1 MIRAQAIVLI
11 YLACSVYGQTQ
22 TQRARGTLPLATL
35 NSFCPCSV
43 RQFCSNIF
51 EGEDA
56 IFTEIL
62 QSIPACPLDQVRCCT
77 KNSMFTAITTIV
89 NDEATSSQGRSG
101 FSTGAP
107 GQSARSDFTTRQQSQ
122 SAFFTGVPGQSAPG
136 DFTTRQQSPSAF
148 STGVPGQS
156 VRGDF
161 TTRQQSQSAFSSGV
175 PVQSARGDFGT
186 RQQSQSAFSSG
197 VPGQS
202 ARADFAARQSQA
214 SLSSA
219 TSLPSATSNA
229 PSFLPRVEPSLQSD
243 LSTLGADSRSIN
255 GLVQFLDPSNTPA
268 VHTGARL
275 STSPSVASAGL
286 NRGQGVSAAGTQQS
300 VLGGFVSGQGRTSNG
315 QDVFRTGQQFSQS
328 NLLSRQTGR
337 VASDD
342 QLRCVPTSS
351 CAESDI
357 YGRRPEHFEQFGFI
371 TEQRCASTA
380 GTVLCVVDQE
390 DGHPVFDQ
398 QPPVFN
404 SPTNPSNPTS
414 GTTHIPT
421 QTPVFSTLSSD
432 GSVPVQAAGP
442 VAPSVQIIGP
452 APVYIT
458 HSNVQGPSVGDNG
471 NLLDDGVVSS
481 SNQPGNIQDARIN
494 ALLKS
499 LRSKLSNI
507 LHT

>member
-1 MIRAQAIVLI
+1 MGTSAKWPLGSIMIRAQAIVLL

-22 TQRARGTLPLATL
+22 TQRARGSLPLATL

-101 FSTGAP
+101 ISTGAP

-122 SAFFTGVPGQSAPG
+122 SAFFTGVPGQSARG

-161 TTRQQSQSAFSSGV
+161 TTRHQSQSAFSSGV
-175 PVQSARGDFGT
+175 PVQSAR
-186 RQQSQSAFSSG
+186 
-197 VPGQS
+197 
-202 ARADFAARQSQA
+202 ADSAARQSQA

-300 VLGGFVSGQGRTSNG
+300 
-315 QDVFRTGQQFSQS
+315 
-328 NLLSRQTGR
+328 
-337 VASDD
+337 
-342 QLRCVPTSS
+342 
-351 CAESDI
+351 
-357 YGRRPEHFEQFGFI
+357 
-371 TEQRCASTA
+371 
-380 GTVLCVVDQE
+380 
-390 DGHPVFDQ
+390 
-398 QPPVFN
+398 
-404 SPTNPSNPTS
+404 
-414 GTTHIPT
+414 
-421 QTPVFSTLSSD
+421 
-432 GSVPVQAAGP
+432 
-442 VAPSVQIIGP
+442 
-452 APVYIT
+452 
-458 HSNVQGPSVGDNG
+458 
-471 NLLDDGVVSS
+471 
-481 SNQPGNIQDARIN
+481 
-494 ALLKS
+494 
-499 LRSKLSNI
+499 
-507 LHT
+507 

>member
-1 MIRAQAIVLI
+1 MGTSAKWPLGSIMIRAQAIVLV

-22 TQRARGTLPLATL
+22 TQRARGSLPLATL

-107 GQSARSDFTTRQQSQ
+107 GQS
-122 SAFFTGVPGQSAPG
+122 
-136 DFTTRQQSPSAF
+136 
-148 STGVPGQS
+148 

-175 PVQSARGDFGT
+175 PVQSARGDFAT

-197 VPGQS
+197 VPGQT
-202 ARADFAARQSQA
+202 ARADSAARQQQA

-315 QDVFRTGQQFSQS
+315 EDVFRTGQQFSQS

-337 VASDD
+337 V
-342 QLRCVPTSS
+342 
-351 CAESDI
+351 
-357 YGRRPEHFEQFGFI
+357 
-371 TEQRCASTA
+371 
-380 GTVLCVVDQE
+380 
-390 DGHPVFDQ
+390 
-398 QPPVFN
+398 
-404 SPTNPSNPTS
+404 
-414 GTTHIPT
+414 
-421 QTPVFSTLSSD
+421 
-432 GSVPVQAAGP
+432 
-442 VAPSVQIIGP
+442 
-452 APVYIT
+452 
-458 HSNVQGPSVGDNG
+458 
-471 NLLDDGVVSS
+471 
-481 SNQPGNIQDARIN
+481 
-494 ALLKS
+494 
-499 LRSKLSNI
+499 
-507 LHT
+507 